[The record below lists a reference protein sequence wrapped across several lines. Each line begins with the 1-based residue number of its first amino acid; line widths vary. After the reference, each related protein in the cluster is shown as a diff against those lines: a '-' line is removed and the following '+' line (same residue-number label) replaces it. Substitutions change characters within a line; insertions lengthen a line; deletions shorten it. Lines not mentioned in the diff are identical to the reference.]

1 MPKFLV
7 LGSDGLFDVIGNQE
21 LCDYTKQKLKETHY
35 GARSLMK
42 KAYARKSGDNISV
55 IVVKFIKPKP
65 KKIPKAN
72 FDLTSNTYEWLK

>member
-7 LGSDGLFDVIGNQE
+7 IGSDGLFDVIGNQE
-21 LCDYTKQKLKETHY
+21 VCDYTKLKLKEAHY

-42 KAYARKSGDNISV
+42 KAYARKSADNISV
-55 IVVKFIKPKP
+55 IVVKFTKPKA
-65 KKIPKAN
+65 KKIPKPN